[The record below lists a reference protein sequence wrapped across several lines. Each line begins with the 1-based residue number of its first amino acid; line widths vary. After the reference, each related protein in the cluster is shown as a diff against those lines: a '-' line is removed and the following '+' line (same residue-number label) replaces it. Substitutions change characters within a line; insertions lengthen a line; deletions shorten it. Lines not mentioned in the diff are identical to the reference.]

1 METRKLRRWSFV
13 ALLLSLSVTAAASTV
28 RVGVFSLFHPRELT
42 VRPAPGATLEV
53 QAGRETFLLYGA
65 QRARLR
71 ISGRHVE
78 CRVGD
83 RTVRASSVRVS
94 PRDGGSPDF
103 LLSVPGR
110 IERRFRGSLE
120 VTAAGRELTPVVS
133 MDLEVA
139 VASAVAAESPPGAT
153 LEALKAQ
160 AVVTR
165 SYYVATRGRH
175 VNFDFCDTTHCQF
188 LRQPPGPSH
197 PASLAATATEGLVL
211 AWRDAPLAALFSADC
226 GGRTRTL
233 AELGIPADGYPYFPV
248 ECPSCRTASSAWE
261 THLNL
266 RDAEPLLAAKNLEQA
281 RLELGRKLGWG
292 VVPGSNYQARRE
304 GEKFVVRGRGAG
316 HGLGLCQ
323 KGAAAMAAE
332 GAGFRQILA
341 RYFPNTILVAAD
353 RQAQRSK

>member
-1 METRKLRRWSFV
+1 MVLP
-13 ALLLSLSVTAAASTV
+13 AAASTV
-28 RVGVFSLFHPRELT
+28 RVGVFGLFHPRELT
-42 VRPAPGATLEV
+42 VRPVAGSVLEL

-71 ISGRHVE
+71 FSAGRLE

-83 RTVRASSVRVS
+83 RAILASSIRIS
-94 PRDGGSPDF
+94 PREAQSPDF

-120 VTAAGRELTPVVS
+120 VTAANRTLLPVVS

-165 SYYVATRGRH
+165 SYYVASRGRH
-175 VNFDFCDTTHCQF
+175 AAFDFCDTTHCQF
-188 LRQPPGPSH
+188 LRQPPAPGH
-197 PASLAATATEGLVL
+197 PASLAAAQTEELIL
-211 AWRDAPLAALFSADC
+211 AYRDAPLAALFSANC

-233 AELGIPADGYPYFPV
+233 AELGIATDGYPYFPV
-248 ECPSCRTASSAWE
+248 ECPSCRTGSPVWE
-261 THLNL
+261 AQLDL
-266 RDAEPLLAAKNLEQA
+266 KDAQPLLAGKNPEQG
-281 RLELGRKLGWG
+281 RLEVGRKLGWD
-292 VVPGSNYQARRE
+292 VVPGSNYEARRE
-304 GEKFVVRGRGAG
+304 GEKLVIHGRGLG
-316 HGLGLCQ
+316 HGVGLCQ
-323 KGAAAMAAE
+323 KGAAAMAAS
-332 GAGFRQILA
+332 GAGFREILA

-353 RQAQRSK
+353 RQAQGNR